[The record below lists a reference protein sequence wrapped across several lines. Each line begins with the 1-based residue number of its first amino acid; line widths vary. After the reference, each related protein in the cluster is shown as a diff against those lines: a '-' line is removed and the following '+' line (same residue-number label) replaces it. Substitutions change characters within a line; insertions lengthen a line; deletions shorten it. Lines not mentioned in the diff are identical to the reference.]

1 MIHLLINAL
10 IASSRKMARE
20 LQQTLTKT
28 TPYNTK
34 QNLDIQV
41 KDKPQGK
48 KCWLREVFRLIVAAI
63 DKIRKPIHEL

>member
-1 MIHLLINAL
+1 MQVTSSLI
-10 IASSRKMARE
+10 
-20 LQQTLTKT
+20 KT

-41 KDKPQGK
+41 KDKLQGK
-48 KCWLREVFRLIVAAI
+48 ECLLREVFRLIVAAI